1 MHDRKIKVLR
11 IVTRLNIGG
20 VSFHTVLLTAHL
32 DSDNFQSIMA
42 KGKEGA
48 LEGSMKEMIEAK
60 GITPILIPE
69 LKKDISLIEDFKAF
83 RKILAL
89 IKKEKPDIVHT
100 HLAKAGALGRM
111 AAKLSGVPIII
122 HTFHGHVFDGYF
134 GYLKTKMI
142 VLIERLLAHFTT
154 KIITISDKVRKD
166 VIERHRIS
174 NNSKATTIPL
184 GLELSPFLE
193 ANKYRGHLRKELGLL
208 DNTPLIGIV
217 ARLVPIKG
225 HQYFLEAAAQV
236 TKVYPTA
243 KFLIIGDGELRR
255 QLEDHVKRSGMQE
268 NTIFS
273 GFRKDLTKIYADL
286 DIVVLSSLNEG
297 LPVTVIEALAA
308 AKPVVATD
316 VGGTG
321 DLIEDKI
328 TGLLVPPRN
337 SKALAEGI
345 LYLLSNPEEG
355 IRMGKN
361 GQRKVYPALNYTRLV
376 EDIEKLYIELLNK
389 KKNKPSL

>member
-1 MHDRKIKVLR
+1 MHDRRIKVLR

-32 DSDNFQSIMA
+32 DSDNFQSIIA

-48 LEGSMKEMIEAK
+48 FEGSMKEMIQAK
-60 GITPILIPE
+60 GITPILIPQ
-69 LKKDISLIEDFKAF
+69 LKKDISLKEDFKAF
-83 RKILAL
+83 CKILAL

-111 AAKLSGVPIII
+111 AAKLAGVPIII

-174 NNSKATTIPL
+174 NDSKATTIPL
-184 GLELSPFLE
+184 GLELGPFLE

-236 TKVYPTA
+236 TRVHPTA
-243 KFLIIGDGELRR
+243 KFLIIGDGELRSH
-255 QLEDHVKRSGMQE
+255 LEDYAKLLGIRE
-268 NTIFS
+268 NIIFS
-273 GFRKDLTKIYADL
+273 GFRKDLIKIYADL
-286 DIVVLSSLNEG
+286 DIVTLSSLNEG
-297 LPVTVIEALAA
+297 LPVTIIEALAA

-321 DLIEDKI
+321 DLVEDKV
-328 TGLLVPPRN
+328 TGILVPPRN
-337 SKALAEGI
+337 PKALAGGI
-345 LYLLSNPEEG
+345 LYLLGHPEEG
-355 IRMGKN
+355 MQMGKK
-361 GQRKVYPALNYTRLV
+361 GQQKVYPALDYTRLV
-376 EDIEKLYIELLNK
+376 ENVERLYMELVDK
-389 KKNKPSL
+389 RKR